1 LVLVHLFLVDK
12 LYLWFKYGWQIMNVY
27 SLLDVLFVPVY
38 LFIILFTAR
47 FYKKKK
53 VLENPEYRYFLPG
66 LIAKLV
72 GGIGLALVYT
82 IYYPGGDTIQYY
94 WDSLAFQ
101 KLMFVDFKSF
111 WYVLT
116 SKADIANYYYFNNET
131 GFPAYCRDP
140 KSWFV
145 VKISLFLVG
154 LSMQSFLITT
164 ILCST
169 LSYIGIW
176 KLYRVFAQE
185 FPELQ
190 RQMAISF
197 LFIPSVFFW
206 GSGLLKDTFTLAALG
221 FFISGVYNML
231 ITNKGF
237 VRGFITILISGF
249 IIVSIKPYILVG
261 LVPSS
266 ILWLIFKLLKK
277 IDISTIRSIAFPF
290 LLVLGLVF
298 GLVFLKFMGNSLQE
312 YKLDSFLDKAA
323 INQKDLKSDYHKGN
337 SFDIGEFNPTFEG
350 ISSKFFIAIFSAIF
364 RPMIFEV
371 NNTVMFLASIEN
383 LLILLLTIRVLLYI
397 RIVRIFK
404 YVKSHHLLVFSFS
417 FSILFAFF
425 IGLSTSNFGAL
436 VRYKIPCIP
445 FYIASLYI
453 IRHLHSQY
461 LEEQNAMKVQLYDG
475 NS

>member
-1 LVLVHLFLVDK
+1 
-12 LYLWFKYGWQIMNVY
+12 MNVY
-27 SLLDVLFVPVY
+27 SLLDVLFVPIY
-38 LFIILFTAR
+38 LFIILFSAR
-47 FYKKKK
+47 IYQGKK
-53 VLENPEYRYFLPG
+53 VLENSEYRYLLPG
-66 LIAKLV
+66 LVVKIL
-72 GGIGLALVYT
+72 GGVGLALVYT
-82 IYYPGGDTIQYY
+82 VYYPGGDTLQYY

-116 SKADIANYYYFNNET
+116 AKADISNFYYFNSET
-131 GFPAYCRDP
+131 GYPAYCRDP
-140 KSWFV
+140 KAWFV

-164 ILCST
+164 ILCSA
-169 LSYIGIW
+169 LSFIGIW

-190 RQMAISF
+190 KEMAISF

-221 FFISGVYNML
+221 FFISGAYNML

-237 VRGFITILISGF
+237 IRGFITMLLSGF

-261 LVPSS
+261 LVPSL
-266 ILWLIFKLLKK
+266 ILWLIFKFIKK
-277 IDISTIRSIAFPF
+277 IQVSTIRSIAFP
-290 LLVLGLVF
+290 LLLILGVAF
-298 GLVFLKFMGNSLQE
+298 GYVFLQIMGDSLQE

-337 SFDIGEFNPTFEG
+337 SFDIGEFDPTIQG
-350 ISSKFFIAIFSAIF
+350 ISSKFFIAIYSAIF

-383 LLILLLTIRVLLYI
+383 LVILFLTIRVLLYI
-397 RIVRIFK
+397 RIFRIFR
-404 YVKSHHLLVFSFS
+404 YVQSHHLLVFSFS

-445 FYIASLYI
+445 FFIASMYI
-453 IRHLHSQY
+453 IRHLHAKF
-461 LEEQNAMKVQLYDG
+461 LAEQDKLKVQLYDG
-475 NS
+475 SF

>member
-1 LVLVHLFLVDK
+1 
-12 LYLWFKYGWQIMNVY
+12 MNVY
-27 SLLDVLFVPVY
+27 SLLDILFVPVY
-38 LFIILFTAR
+38 LFIILFYAR
-47 FYKKKK
+47 IYQAKKI
-53 VLENPEYRYFLPG
+53 VDNPEYRYFLTG
-66 LIAKLV
+66 LIAKIC
-72 GGIGLALVYT
+72 GGIGLAVVYT
-82 IYYPGGDTIQYY
+82 VYYPGGDTLQYY

-101 KLMFVDFKSF
+101 KLMFIDFKSF

-116 SKADIANYYYFNNET
+116 AKADISNFYYFNSET
-131 GFPAYCRDP
+131 GYPAYCRDP
-140 KSWFV
+140 MAWFV

-164 ILCST
+164 ILCSA
-169 LSYIGIW
+169 LSFIGIW

-190 RQMAISF
+190 REMAISF

-237 VRGFITILISGF
+237 VRGFITILLSGF

-298 GLVFLKFMGNSLQE
+298 GLL
-312 YKLDSFLDKAA
+312 
-323 INQKDLKSDYHKGN
+323 
-337 SFDIGEFNPTFEG
+337 G
-350 ISSKFFIAIFSAIF
+350 IT
-364 RPMIFEV
+364 R
-371 NNTVMFLASIEN
+371 
-383 LLILLLTIRVLLYI
+383 LLR
-397 RIVRIFK
+397 
-404 YVKSHHLLVFSFS
+404 
-417 FSILFAFF
+417 
-425 IGLSTSNFGAL
+425 
-436 VRYKIPCIP
+436 
-445 FYIASLYI
+445 
-453 IRHLHSQY
+453 
-461 LEEQNAMKVQLYDG
+461 
-475 NS
+475 